1 MYTASLIA
9 RPWYAAHRNGDIMG
23 SETEQT
29 GLIDHLSTH
38 TRTHHTCT
46 HARTHHTHTHTHER
60 THARTRTHAHTLSQ
74 AFAWCS
80 LLKDVW
86 SSESVEKIDRH
97 AFLDCVQLRSLAV
110 SYQVQIDVS
119 AFAGCTSLKTL
130 FIKSEYSDSGGGSGD
145 DIDLHFKL
153 LARFPHLTCLW
164 ASDKIIRLASG
175 PFEDFQTYADLPPEL
190 RVSNQ

>member
-1 MYTASLIA
+1 MH
-9 RPWYAAHRNGDIMG
+9 AHA
-23 SETEQT
+23 
-29 GLIDHLSTH
+29 
-38 TRTHHTCT
+38 
-46 HARTHHTHTHTHER
+46 HA
-60 THARTRTHAHTLSQ
+60 HARTHAHTLTQ

-80 LLKDVW
+80 ILKDVW

-97 AFLDCVQLRSLAV
+97 AFLDCVQLPSLAL
-110 SYQVQIDVS
+110 SDRVQIDIS

-130 FIKSEYSDSGGGSGD
+130 FIKSEYGASGGGGG

-153 LARFPHLTCLW
+153 LERFPHLTCLW
-164 ASDKIIRLASG
+164 ASDKSIQQLDAG